1 MFTAE
6 TLTLT
11 ISCPPGRV
19 GGEKAQNI
27 ANCVEKQSTS
37 ANSSLCPREPPKK
50 SKWSW
55 IYWSSHCWLR
65 CFITGL
71 LETQGVTIDLFSLY
85 ILFSHFRP
93 RDALMGIF
101 VLFFFISYAYICTCI
116 RRHLKETIPSSS
128 ITWSDMGK
136 QNIQAKE
143 VYWRKDVAKR
153 VQFRL
158 QRLSVRKKS
167 MTQKCQYIS
176 AGFGQSVSRTVLSKF
191 RIRLNLM
198 TRKLLIGSRL
208 SEWLAGLPIYSF
220 STSNSRSKKR

>member
-1 MFTAE
+1 M
-6 TLTLT
+6 
-11 ISCPPGRV
+11 
-19 GGEKAQNI
+19 
-27 ANCVEKQSTS
+27 
-37 ANSSLCPREPPKK
+37 
-50 SKWSW
+50 
-55 IYWSSHCWLR
+55 
-65 CFITGL
+65 
-71 LETQGVTIDLFSLY
+71 TIDLFSLY

-128 ITWSDMGK
+128 ITWSEMGK

-176 AGFGQSVSRTVLSKF
+176 AGLGQSVSTTVLSKF

-208 SEWLAGLPIYSF
+208 SELLAGLPIYLF
-220 STSNSRSKKR
+220 STSNGRSIKR